1 MNFNRKESR
10 MNTHFSV
17 RIMSVVDSLTFT
29 HEMTYMEAAKV
40 VDNLLEAGFRLY
52 EIKDLIEGFTKIPV
66 YCRIEKI
73 PLKELI
79 LNIAE
84 ALKHKNYSLA
94 AYHLNDIGITKMINL
109 IIDAGNVPDTR
120 TEESAMLQ
128 ALYLG
133 LMKEIDA
140 LTS

>member
-52 EIKDLIEGFTKIPV
+52 EIKD
-66 YCRIEKI
+66 
-73 PLKELI
+73 
-79 LNIAE
+79 
-84 ALKHKNYSLA
+84 
-94 AYHLNDIGITKMINL
+94 
-109 IIDAGNVPDTR
+109 
-120 TEESAMLQ
+120 
-128 ALYLG
+128 
-133 LMKEIDA
+133 
-140 LTS
+140 